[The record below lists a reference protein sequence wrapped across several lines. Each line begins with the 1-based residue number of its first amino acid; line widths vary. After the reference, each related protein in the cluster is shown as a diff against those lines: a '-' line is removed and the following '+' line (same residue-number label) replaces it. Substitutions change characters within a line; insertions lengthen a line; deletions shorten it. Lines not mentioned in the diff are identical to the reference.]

1 MFDDLGSYQD
11 RYEDWLQVINFNMT
25 SIDDQTFVPGSVDP
39 IDNKI
44 TIRIDQDTPNIHY
57 SDTLGLRFK
66 IPYSLD
72 AYWDVENTNIEVI
85 SQSDNSD
92 IEIGEI
98 YFSNNQGTDLNPKYK
113 YIDLILLNDFKN
125 SEFVV
130 LDGFYI
136 NPVSPSNGRLSV
148 SLDGSANSLIVF
160 DNKTKYVADMD
171 VFMSDSRKYFVNDTD
186 EFSELPSL
194 NIKESLSASIIS
206 QSIIY
211 FDLPNGIFWNEQSVI
226 DVANMNINRFQ
237 IEKDPNLESRIKIF
251 NIDIDLD
258 ETIQIQGLKLD
269 NLTSESIGN
278 LNYTIDYSAY
288 NENPL
293 GTNTVTILGDKAIN
307 VLDPS
312 VSLNSFNDNIP
323 YALNDS
329 THIFNILLDNKDFFD
344 NDYKLVLNLSNN
356 HLDYIEFI
364 DIDSPGLNY
373 SIDESLNNQLSITV
387 SNEDS
392 IAHIGSLLSIPLHI
406 KYKNDFC
413 SLSEDDFAL
422 LKSGVENYLV
432 FSYEYNGMINTNT
445 KNSEN
450 LVSLFS
456 PIIPNSSV
464 NLNYDNNGN
473 SDISFFIQKDMNLE
487 NIDSL
492 FSLQSD
498 TYNFNFSS
506 NDILGNS
513 NEDSFFC
520 EESGNSVNYQEIKMS
535 FTNDYSE
542 IVLNSC
548 VNDSEND
555 ICQLS
560 LVPNRN
566 NLINNSTNYSNDK
579 LIFNIEGHGGD
590 GTISEGQI
598 NEDYFECSVDFE
610 IHDMVQDV
618 IACNYE
624 QITWSEDVVMP
635 LFNNCVESLGSTV
648 LAVYVYE
655 NNCIRSNSLPLALQF
670 VQDITPPSLLTS
682 FENLNAIG
690 KNNSGHEYF
699 YEEIINIEF
708 VDDLIVEDGLIYFN
722 NGISDNYINLSDTLS
737 ITYTINW
744 NAEGY
749 SDQIIGDFQ
758 CDQGIES
765 NECNFDMTFENL
777 LEMDLNDNVMPF
789 INNVDKVRTSI
800 EFRISDALKNEKIET
815 IYFTVLFDENGV
827 LSDDIYNFPNP
838 FNNKGGS
845 GTTIRY
851 MLTQNISYGN
861 FIVLDASGKTVLRR
875 PLESND
881 LLKGTHYINWNGND
895 ASSRRLSSGIYFGF
909 IELEGEVK
917 KRLKMVI
924 RNK

>member
-1 MFDDLGSYQD
+1 PATFDTSFISSSVSVNGLNISDVELSYLDPLLLEINLATLINTNNNFINSGDVLTINELKLTNFNNTFNAFDLNETDAIFKLSKKYNDHYSLNHNNDDETLLDFYVLQPTLEGTNSNSTIYTTSSLQILEPIYINEPDDGTGVLDNVTIMKNGRRFCLNPDEGVIWDTGYPISYISVKDENGFESDKIEPSEYESPTSVCFDVTQSLDNNEYVYIENLRIRAVSSSRTASYGLNLLFDDLGSYQD

-329 THIFNILLDNKDFFD
+329 THIFNILLD
-344 NDYKLVLNLSNN
+344 
-356 HLDYIEFI
+356 
-364 DIDSPGLNY
+364 
-373 SIDESLNNQLSITV
+373 
-387 SNEDS
+387 
-392 IAHIGSLLSIPLHI
+392 
-406 KYKNDFC
+406 
-413 SLSEDDFAL
+413 
-422 LKSGVENYLV
+422 
-432 FSYEYNGMINTNT
+432 
-445 KNSEN
+445 
-450 LVSLFS
+450 
-456 PIIPNSSV
+456 
-464 NLNYDNNGN
+464 
-473 SDISFFIQKDMNLE
+473 
-487 NIDSL
+487 
-492 FSLQSD
+492 
-498 TYNFNFSS
+498 
-506 NDILGNS
+506 
-513 NEDSFFC
+513 
-520 EESGNSVNYQEIKMS
+520 
-535 FTNDYSE
+535 
-542 IVLNSC
+542 
-548 VNDSEND
+548 
-555 ICQLS
+555 
-560 LVPNRN
+560 
-566 NLINNSTNYSNDK
+566 
-579 LIFNIEGHGGD
+579 
-590 GTISEGQI
+590 
-598 NEDYFECSVDFE
+598 
-610 IHDMVQDV
+610 
-618 IACNYE
+618 
-624 QITWSEDVVMP
+624 
-635 LFNNCVESLGSTV
+635 
-648 LAVYVYE
+648 
-655 NNCIRSNSLPLALQF
+655 
-670 VQDITPPSLLTS
+670 
-682 FENLNAIG
+682 
-690 KNNSGHEYF
+690 
-699 YEEIINIEF
+699 
-708 VDDLIVEDGLIYFN
+708 
-722 NGISDNYINLSDTLS
+722 
-737 ITYTINW
+737 
-744 NAEGY
+744 
-749 SDQIIGDFQ
+749 
-758 CDQGIES
+758 
-765 NECNFDMTFENL
+765 
-777 LEMDLNDNVMPF
+777 
-789 INNVDKVRTSI
+789 
-800 EFRISDALKNEKIET
+800 
-815 IYFTVLFDENGV
+815 
-827 LSDDIYNFPNP
+827 
-838 FNNKGGS
+838 
-845 GTTIRY
+845 
-851 MLTQNISYGN
+851 
-861 FIVLDASGKTVLRR
+861 
-875 PLESND
+875 
-881 LLKGTHYINWNGND
+881 
-895 ASSRRLSSGIYFGF
+895 
-909 IELEGEVK
+909 
-917 KRLKMVI
+917 
-924 RNK
+924 